1 MRILLLGAN
10 GRTGTAIISEALQR
24 GHTISALVRRP
35 ETLATHANNLSITTG
50 SPLSA
55 GDIAKTFAS
64 APKSD
69 PIKAVVSTLNN
80 GRISDNPWAKPTA
93 PANLMADSVRNCL
106 TVMKEYGVKKV
117 VVLGTVGVGNSTATR
132 PWWFNWI
139 ISHSNLKIAF
149 DDHYAVQQVLEAES
163 AKDPALMWVDVRAV
177 GLGNGEKK
185 DVKEFGND
193 GQGAGWII
201 SRKSVADFM
210 LDAVENSRWDGQTP
224 VISN

>member
-106 TVMKEYGVKKV
+106 TVMK
-117 VVLGTVGVGNSTATR
+117 
-132 PWWFNWI
+132 
-139 ISHSNLKIAF
+139 
-149 DDHYAVQQVLEAES
+149 
-163 AKDPALMWVDVRAV
+163 
-177 GLGNGEKK
+177 
-185 DVKEFGND
+185 
-193 GQGAGWII
+193 
-201 SRKSVADFM
+201 
-210 LDAVENSRWDGQTP
+210 
-224 VISN
+224 